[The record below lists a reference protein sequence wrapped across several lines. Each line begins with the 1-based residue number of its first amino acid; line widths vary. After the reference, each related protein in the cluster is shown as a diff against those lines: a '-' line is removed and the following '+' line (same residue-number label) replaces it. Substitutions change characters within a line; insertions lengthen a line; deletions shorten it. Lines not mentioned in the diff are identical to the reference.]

1 MMKKKISL
9 PIVITIALISAT
21 IAFSL
26 AYIISTSAMNAR
38 LTDLSKKQALF
49 STMADV
55 DSFVREKSYFEIEKE
70 KLTEELCRGYAQAY
84 EGRVIYLTAE
94 EYKDSE
100 YTSEAGYTVFVL
112 ADSSAMVVLT
122 EEQYEAQTLP
132 AQTETQTDTQ

>member
-9 PIVITIALISAT
+9 PIVITIALISAA

-55 DSFVREKSYFEIEKE
+55 DSFVREKSYHQVDKE
-70 KLTEELCRGYAQAY
+70 KLTEELCRGYAEAY
-84 EGRVIYLTAE
+84 EGRVIYLTAD

-100 YTSEAGYTVFVL
+100 YTSEAGYTVIVL

-122 EEQYEAQTLP
+122 QEQYEAQSLP
-132 AQTETQTDTQ
+132 AESETQTEIQ

>member
-1 MMKKKISL
+1 MKKKFSL
-9 PIVITIALISAT
+9 PIVITIALISAA
-21 IAFSL
+21 IAFSA

-55 DSFVREKSYFEIEKE
+55 DSFVREKSYYQINKE

-84 EGRVIYLTAE
+84 EGRVLYLTAE

-100 YTSEAGYTVFVL
+100 YTAEAGYTVFVL
-112 ADSSAMVVLT
+112 ADSSAMVILT
-122 EEQYEAQTLP
+122 QEQYEALNP
-132 AQTETQTDTQ
+132 TETTTQTQPQ